1 MVMNPQDEQMN
12 KPRGGLL
19 GLFDKAMKADEDTG
33 LSPLQNFAAAL
44 DPLILKDLRGGEG
57 IRQQGVQRAATMSK
71 NKTVD
76 MLRQQGRNDLA
87 DAVMNRTIGPKEA
100 FSVMQ
105 SEKAADTAFQRQKDL
120 AAFSAGLKAP
130 AAPKLYSEFA
140 KLNADLQAGNISKD
154 QYNASVQSF
163 LNKNKMSIR
172 PFRDI
177 NRKKTKVVT
186 VGSVKIGG
194 DNPISVQSM
203 TNTLTTDIEATI
215 NQINQITEAG
225 GDLVRVSCPDKEST
239 QALKKIIAPKKN
251 LSFSENFFHMCFGKV
266 PEKEIVKAFD
276 VSLILY
282 AEHSFNVSTFTAR
295 TITSSLSD
303 IHGAITGAIASLKGP
318 LHGGANEEVMHMMK
332 KIKKPENALKWI
344 NNALKNKEVVMGFGH
359 RVYKSGDSRVP
370 TMREYFGKVAKI
382 KKDKTFE
389 KIYDIVE
396 KVMIKKKNIHPNVD
410 YPTGP
415 TYHLMGFDTDF
426 FTPIFVISRI
436 TGWSAHIMEQHAANK
451 LIRPLAKYKGSK
463 HRTVMQLNQR

>member
-1 MVMNPQDEQMN
+1 MSDDI
-12 KPRGGLL
+12 KKGLL
-19 GLFDKAMKADEDTG
+19 GIIVDETEISKVMPEINSLTYRGYAAQD
-33 LSPLQNFAAAL
+33 LCARCNFEEVAY
-44 DPLILKDLRGGEG
+44 LILNKELPKKTQLKQFVKDLTKE
-57 IRQQGVQRAATMSK
+57 RALSK
-71 NKTVD
+71 NLIEILKKIPKNSHPMDVART
-76 MLRQQGRNDLA
+76 
-87 DAVMNRTIGPKEA
+87 AV
-100 FSVMQ
+100 SVMGLEDKE
-105 SEKAADTAFQRQKDL
+105 SKDNSPKANLRKALRIFAKTPTAL
-120 AAFSAGLKAP
+120 AAFYRL
-130 AAPKLYSEFA
+130 
-140 KLNADLQAGNISKD
+140 
-154 QYNASVQSF
+154 
-163 LNKNKMSIR
+163 
-172 PFRDI
+172 
-177 NRKKTKVVT
+177 RK
-186 VGSVKIGG
+186 G
-194 DNPISVQSM
+194 
-203 TNTLTTDIEATI
+203 
-215 NQINQITEAG
+215 
-225 GDLVRVSCPDKEST
+225 
-239 QALKKIIAPKKN
+239 KKIIAPKKN

-332 KIKKPENALKWI
+332 KIKKPENALIWI
-344 NNALKNKEVVMGFGH
+344 TKALKNKDVVMGFGH

-370 TMREYFGKVAKI
+370 TMREYFKRVAII

-396 KVMIKKKNIHPNVD
+396 KVMIKEKNIYPNVD

-451 LIRPLAKYKGSK
+451 LIRPLASYKGQK
-463 HRTVMQLNQR
+463 HRKVLELNQR

>member
-1 MVMNPQDEQMN
+1 MSDEI
-12 KPRGGLL
+12 KKGLL
-19 GLFDKAMKADEDTG
+19 GIVVDETEVSKVMPEINSLTYRG
-33 LSPLQNFAAAL
+33 YAAQDLCEYCRFEEVAY
-44 DPLILKDLRGGEG
+44 LILNKDLPNSIQLKHFEKEEKNNREL
-57 IRQQGVQRAATMSK
+57 SK
-71 NKTVD
+71 NLYEIIKHMPKKSHPMDVART
-76 MLRQQGRNDLA
+76 
-87 DAVMNRTIGPKEA
+87 AV
-100 FSVMQ
+100 SVMGLEDKET
-105 SEKAADTAFQRQKDL
+105 SNSSHEANMRKALRIFAKTPTAL
-120 AAFSAGLKAP
+120 AAF
-130 AAPKLYSEFA
+130 YR
-140 KLNADLQAGNISKD
+140 
-154 QYNASVQSF
+154 
-163 LNKNKMSIR
+163 IR
-172 PFRDI
+172 
-177 NRKKTKVVT
+177 K
-186 VGSVKIGG
+186 G
-194 DNPISVQSM
+194 Q
-203 TNTLTTDIEATI
+203 
-215 NQINQITEAG
+215 
-225 GDLVRVSCPDKEST
+225 
-239 QALKKIIAPKKN
+239 KIIKPKKD
-251 LSFSENFFHMCFGKV
+251 LSFAENFFYMCFGKV
-266 PEKEIVKAFD
+266 PQKEIVKAFD

-318 LHGGANEEVMHMMK
+318 LHGGANEEVMHMMR

-463 HRTVMQLNQR
+463 HRKVLELNYR

>member
-1 MVMNPQDEQMN
+1 MSDDI
-12 KPRGGLL
+12 KKGLL
-19 GLFDKAMKADEDTG
+19 GIIVDETEISKVMPEINSLTYRG
-33 LSPLQNFAAAL
+33 YAAQDLCARC
-44 DPLILKDLRGGEG
+44 DFEEVAYLILNKELPNKKQLKEFKKELSKE
-57 IRQQGVQRAATMSK
+57 VVLSK
-71 NKTVD
+71 NLINILKQIPKKSHPMDVART
-76 MLRQQGRNDLA
+76 
-87 DAVMNRTIGPKEA
+87 AV
-100 FSVMQ
+100 SVMGLEDKETRDN
-105 SEKAADTAFQRQKDL
+105 SPKANLRKAIRILAKTPTAL
-120 AAFSAGLKAP
+120 AAFYRL
-130 AAPKLYSEFA
+130 
-140 KLNADLQAGNISKD
+140 
-154 QYNASVQSF
+154 
-163 LNKNKMSIR
+163 
-172 PFRDI
+172 
-177 NRKKTKVVT
+177 RK
-186 VGSVKIGG
+186 G
-194 DNPISVQSM
+194 
-203 TNTLTTDIEATI
+203 
-215 NQINQITEAG
+215 
-225 GDLVRVSCPDKEST
+225 
-239 QALKKIIAPKKN
+239 KKIIAPKKN

-266 PEKEIVKAFD
+266 PNKEIVKAFD

-344 NNALKNKEVVMGFGH
+344 TKALKNKDVIMGFGH

-370 TMREYFGKVAKI
+370 TMREYFKRVAII

-396 KVMIKKKNIHPNVD
+396 KVMIKEKNIYPNVD

-451 LIRPLAKYKGSK
+451 LIRPLASYKGSK
-463 HRTVMQLNQR
+463 HRKVIQLNQR